1 MEHAKIIGANIKSL
15 RELNGVKQELLA
27 KKLGVSKGR
36 MSQIEHGD
44 CHELSLKKLSIIAEY
59 IGVPFYDLFIP
70 PPKKKQHSQ
79 FRLRYQ
85 QYISC

>member
-1 MEHAKIIGANIKSL
+1 MFLFSFNPKPYTMEHAKIIGANIKSL

-44 CHELSLKKLSIIAEY
+44 CHELS
-59 IGVPFYDLFIP
+59 GV
-70 PPKKKQHSQ
+70 
-79 FRLRYQ
+79 
-85 QYISC
+85 